1 MLHCSKK
8 RLHWRSDRLDLT
20 HAAAQQRFGDQWML
34 KTGQLT
40 GTNKSN
46 FDGLMGLA
54 LDTRRGRARKS
65 AR

>member
-1 MLHCSKK
+1 
-8 RLHWRSDRLDLT
+8 
-20 HAAAQQRFGDQWML
+20 ML

>member
-1 MLHCSKK
+1 
-8 RLHWRSDRLDLT
+8 
-20 HAAAQQRFGDQWML
+20 ML

-40 GTNKSN
+40 GTNRSN
-46 FDGLMGLA
+46 FDGLMDQA